1 MTLSSKFTSSPILA
15 SHHHRILSSNVSSLS
30 SLNRR
35 ADKDVQMQSPCVG
48 PGYALT
54 NLPLCR
60 GDRQEQ
66 SRRAQRNKFELM
78 FTAWR
83 ERRFGGKL
91 NTQCLPGLMR
101 RAWLCPRTR
110 VRQMKPRA
118 GKNYAAEHI
127 AVPFEHK
134 RRRRPTNK
142 NALGALPCA
151 AVFGFPHG
159 LHPWSKLTVATS
171 SLLAAGWHFVEN
183 QIDLKPRFPDDKKYL
198 LTNKPPR

>member
-1 MTLSSKFTSSPILA
+1 
-15 SHHHRILSSNVSSLS
+15 
-30 SLNRR
+30 
-35 ADKDVQMQSPCVG
+35 
-48 PGYALT
+48 
-54 NLPLCR
+54 
-60 GDRQEQ
+60 
-66 SRRAQRNKFELM
+66 M

-83 ERRFGGKL
+83 EFRFGGKL

-127 AVPFEHK
+127 AVPFEYK

-151 AVFGFPHG
+151 AVFGFPYG

-198 LTNKPPR
+198 LTNKPPSRQGLPGVYIFPSTPTNTALTSDQNRFNVARAL